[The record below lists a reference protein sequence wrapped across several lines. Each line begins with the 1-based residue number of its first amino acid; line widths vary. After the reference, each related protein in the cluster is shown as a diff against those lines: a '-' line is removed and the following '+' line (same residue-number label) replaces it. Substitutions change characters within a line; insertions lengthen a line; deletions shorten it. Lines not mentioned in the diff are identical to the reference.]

1 MRDPRE
7 EGENIAELDM
17 RAGGEPGH
25 KSFSENGGLSFK
37 LIFRQQVFRV
47 FQSFLSL
54 LENSGFNDIL

>member
-25 KSFSENGGLSFK
+25 KSFSENGGLRFK
-37 LIFRQQVFRV
+37 LIFRQQVFV
-47 FQSFLSL
+47 QSISEFFKS
-54 LENSGFNDIL
+54 FRKFRI

>member
-47 FQSFLSL
+47 FQSFLIFL
-54 LENSGFNDIL
+54 